1 MKIEQR
7 KVWGPEWGPQ
17 VKQIAFLASSIY
29 IGQAQ
34 GKEKTLIKRGG
45 KIGPGASLFF
55 MSFGSACPHASR
67 MYFPLLSKQNWAV
80 TWSCD
85 TGPSEGYNAGPS
97 IASNFCCDDIEER
110 KLQTPPTSMVPF
122 LGLNLADSTSAQ
134 ALQGGGQHSL
144 SPTQRKLLQWKL
156 MQRKP
161 STGEVTR
168 SPVCWKLGQWK
179 TNSAESSHSSV
190 SDSRRPL
197 VKVGVLASTARR
209 TYA

>member
-17 VKQIAFLASSIY
+17 VKQIAFLASSVY

-34 GKEKTLIKRGG
+34 GKEKTHIKRGG

-55 MSFGSACPHASR
+55 MSFGSACPHALR

-85 TGPSEGYNAGPS
+85 TGPSEGYNAGPC
-97 IASNFCCDDIEER
+97 IASNFCCDDIEQR

-134 ALQGGGQHSL
+134 APQGGGQHSL

-156 MQRKP
+156 NAK
-161 STGEVTR
+161 
-168 SPVCWKLGQWK
+168 K
-179 TNSAESSHSSV
+179 TKYRGSDKKSSV
-190 SDSRRPL
+190 LETGTVKNKLSRKLTQLSLRFQ
-197 VKVGVLASTARR
+197 KTSG
-209 TYA
+209 